1 MHKILRD
8 PLVHFLALV
17 AVMFVSYSLLN
28 PVDDV
33 AGSNQIR
40 ITSGYLIYECPF
52 FTAKN
57 EEKKY
62 E

>member
-8 PLVHFLALV
+8 PLVHFLALG
-17 AVMFVSYSLLN
+17 AVMFASYSLLN

-40 ITSGYLIYECPF
+40 ITSGDLIYECPF
-52 FTAKN
+52 LHPLKR
-57 EEKKY
+57 KKY
-62 E
+62 A